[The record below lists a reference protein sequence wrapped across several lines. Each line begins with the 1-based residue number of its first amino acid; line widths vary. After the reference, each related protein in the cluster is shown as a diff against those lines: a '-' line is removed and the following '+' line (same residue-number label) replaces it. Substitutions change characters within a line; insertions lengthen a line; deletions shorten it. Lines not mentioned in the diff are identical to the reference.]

1 MALRFWR
8 EDRAFLVLLGRF
20 QRALAR
26 VVSLALMVV
35 ILVATV
41 QLLLG
46 IGAHLIPGQLP
57 LIGTEL
63 NGVLGD
69 VLTLLIAVEVLE
81 NVASYLREEG
91 LQLQLVLITAVTA
104 VARKIIVLPPET
116 SYGSFYL
123 AGLGVATLF
132 LCAAYWL
139 VQEQAHRRRGADPP
153 PPGSP
158 GTLRESPP
166 LD

>member
-1 MALRFWR
+1 MALRLWR
-8 EDRAFLVLLGRF
+8 DDQRFLALIGRF

-26 VVSLALMVV
+26 VVSLALVVV
-35 ILVATV
+35 IVVATA

-46 IGAHLIPGQLP
+46 IGAHLVPGQLP

-63 NGVLGD
+63 NSVLGE

-81 NVASYLREEG
+81 NVASYLRDEG
-91 LQLQLVLITAVTA
+91 LQLQLVLITAITA
-104 VARKIIVLPPET
+104 IARKIIVLPSDNGNSPL
-116 SYGSFYL
+116 YL
-123 AGLGVATLF
+123 LGLGGATLF

-139 VQEQAHRRRGADPP
+139 VEQQAQRRRAAAAAPP
-153 PPGSP
+153 EPVM
-158 GTLRESPP
+158 EPP

>member
-1 MALRFWR
+1 MVLRIWR
-8 EDRAFLVLLGRF
+8 DDPWFLALLGRF

-26 VVSLALMVV
+26 VVSLALIVV
-35 ILVATV
+35 IVVATV

-46 IGAHLIPGQLP
+46 IGAHLVPGQLP

-63 NGVLGD
+63 NSVLGD

-81 NVASYLREEG
+81 NVASYLRDEG
-91 LQLQLVLITAVTA
+91 LQLQLVLITAITA
-104 VARKIIVLPPET
+104 IARKIIVLPSDNGNSPL
-116 SYGSFYL
+116 YL
-123 AGLGVATLF
+123 LGLGGATLT

-139 VQEQAHRRRGADPP
+139 VEQQAQRRRSAGAVPP
-153 PPGSP
+153 EPV
-158 GTLRESPP
+158 REPP

>member
-1 MALRFWR
+1 MALRLWR
-8 EDRAFLVLLGRF
+8 DDRAFLVQLGRF

-26 VVSLALMVV
+26 VVSVALIAV
-35 ILVATV
+35 ILVATA

-46 IGAHLIPGQLP
+46 IGAHLVPGQLP

-63 NGVLGD
+63 NSVLGD

-91 LQLQLVLITAVTA
+91 LQLQLVLVTAITA
-104 VARKIIVLPPET
+104 VARKIIVLPSDT
-116 SYGSFYL
+116 SNGPLYL
-123 AGLGVATLF
+123 AGLAVATLF

-139 VQEQAHRRRGADPP
+139 VEDQAQRRRAPG
-153 PPGSP
+153 PGSR
-158 GTLRESPP
+158 GSLKETPP
-166 LD
+166 RD

>member
-1 MALRFWR
+1 MVLRLWR
-8 EDRAFLVLLGRF
+8 EDNAFLVQLGRF

-26 VVSLALMVV
+26 VISLALILV
-35 ILVATV
+35 ILVATG

-46 IGAHLIPGQLP
+46 IGAHLMPGQLP

-63 NGVLGD
+63 NSVLGD

-91 LQLQLVLITAVTA
+91 LQLQLVLITAITA
-104 VARKIIVLPPET
+104 VARKIIVLPSET
-116 SYGSFYL
+116 SNGPIYL

-139 VQEQAHRRRGADPP
+139 VEEQARRRRAQAPVSPGSFREPP
-153 PPGSP
+153 P
-158 GTLRESPP
+158 R
-166 LD
+166 D

>member
-1 MALRFWR
+1 MVLRIWR
-8 EDRAFLVLLGRF
+8 DDRRFLVLLGRF

-26 VVSLALMVV
+26 VVSLALIVV
-35 ILVATV
+35 ILVAAV

-46 IGAHLIPGQLP
+46 IGAHLVPGQLP

-63 NGVLGD
+63 NSVLGD

-81 NVASYLREEG
+81 NVASYLRDEG
-91 LQLQLVLITAVTA
+91 LQLQLVLITAITA
-104 VARKIIVLPPET
+104 VARKIIVLPSEGGNGPL
-116 SYGSFYL
+116 YL
-123 AGLGVATLF
+123 VGLGGATLF

-139 VQEQAHRRRGADPP
+139 VEHQAQRRR
-153 PPGSP
+153 SV
-158 GTLRESPP
+158 REPP